1 MEIDSQKED
10 LFLKN
15 IVFQNDSEFYEKLQ
29 KLHKQ
34 KLEVK
39 QMHDM
44 CKLSKPF
51 VIEFCGTPRTYRT
64 FTINN
69 LYDFFLE
76 KEVSQLLLLRNLLLQ
91 NIIKRF

>member
-69 LYDFFLE
+69 LYDFF
-76 KEVSQLLLLRNLLLQ
+76 R
-91 NIIKRF
+91 KRGFSVTLVEEFTTSIL

>member
-69 LYDFFLE
+69 LYDFLE